1 MAIKVLIADDHKM
14 FRDGLRTLLQRHS
27 GVEVI
32 AEAEDGLQALKLVEE
47 KDPDVVIMDISMPE
61 LNGIETTRK
70 ISSDFPNTKVVM
82 LSMHSDRRFVVEAL
96 KAGAAGYLLKD
107 SAFEELVQ
115 VIQKV
120 QNDQVYLSSK
130 INDIILK
137 EYIQMVKRGGASAFT
152 VLSPREREVL
162 QLLAEGKSTRQI
174 ADLLKVSIKTI
185 ETHRKQIMDKLEIRS
200 VAELTKYAIREGL
213 TALDL

>member
-1 MAIKVLIADDHKM
+1 MPTRVVIADDHKM

-27 GVEVI
+27 DIEVVG
-32 AEAEDGLQALKLVEE
+32 EAEDGLTTIKLVEE
-47 KDPDVVIMDISMPE
+47 LEPDVVIMDISMPE
-61 LNGIETTRK
+61 LNGIEATRK
-70 ISSDFPNTKVVM
+70 ISNDFPYAKVIM
-82 LSMHSDRRFVVEAL
+82 LSMHSDRRFVVEGL

-115 VIQKV
+115 VIRKV
-120 QNDQVYLSSK
+120 QEDQVYLSSK

-137 EYIQMVKRGGASAFT
+137 EYIQMVKKGGASAFT

-174 ADLLKVSIKTI
+174 AELLKVSVKTI

-213 TALDL
+213 TALD